1 MWDPPAEHPLRRL
14 FAGVTEA
21 TFQARFGVADPNLV
35 DYLSALLSRFVHVN
49 AVHRLRDTA
58 GRRLDQVVD
67 MVAEV
72 AALPPEGRT
81 TREVHRHIGDF
92 ALFWTG
98 VYPEALNRTRARG
111 TRDALVDYT
120 VQGKR
125 GYLMTS
131 RIAADRAP
139 DEADLFRRL
148 SEQFEVCA
156 VGLREVRR
164 EWEERRPELPPG
176 TPLIG

>member
-1 MWDPPAEHPLRRL
+1 MWDPPAGHPLRRL
-14 FAGVTEA
+14 FAGLTEHA
-21 TFQARFGVADPNLV
+21 FFSHLGVADPPLT
-35 DYLSALLSRFVHVN
+35 DYLSSLLSRFVHLD
-49 AVHRLRDTA
+49 AVHRLPGSDGRPLTELVGMVLEADQLPA
-58 GRRLDQVVD
+58 GRTQG
-67 MVAEV
+67 EFY
-72 AALPPEGRT
+72 
-81 TREVHRHIGDF
+81 RHVGDF

-98 VYPEALNRTRARG
+98 VYPEALNRGRS
-111 TRDALVDYT
+111 TRDALVNYT

-139 DEADLFRRL
+139 DEAELFRRL

-164 EWEERRPELPPG
+164 EWEERRPDLPPG